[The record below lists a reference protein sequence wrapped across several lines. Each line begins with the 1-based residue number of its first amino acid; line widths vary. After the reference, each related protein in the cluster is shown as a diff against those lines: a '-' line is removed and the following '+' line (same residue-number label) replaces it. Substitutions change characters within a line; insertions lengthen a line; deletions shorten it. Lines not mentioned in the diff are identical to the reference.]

1 MKSLFRPKQ
10 FLQIVAGLA
19 ALTFTQCDKPG
30 TGTPAGST
38 PATIAGAAENPVAL
52 IGEGASPA
60 FRAVASRLE
69 IGGRSFEYSEAGAAP
84 ALATFL
90 DEIMKVL
97 PETERKGIPAGF
109 TFAKLFRLLGL
120 DSITATGS
128 SARAR
133 ADGAFHSRTFAYMPQ
148 GRKGLMTLSGG
159 PAAKLM
165 LLDIAPKDTDFALEF
180 PLYLKDFAR
189 DVMPEILSMIPPA
202 ERAQFEQQMSQ
213 PVPPLGIS
221 GKQMMEKLDARIGI
235 FLRLDPTQKFQP
247 TPDAPVM
254 PGADGVIAID
264 RLGWLV
270 EALKPQFMPML
281 SQPGGPVKVT
291 DEGGVLTIRF
301 TGPAGPPPMDYQ
313 PVLRF
318 DPKADRI
325 LIASRPALF
334 DSVVAGK
341 EKITQGA
348 DFTQAWRDLP
358 AEGNACIYASSRLLQ
373 TFSDLVAKA
382 APTARGSAADAAV
395 LGKIFDWVNPLL
407 SRGQALVIA
416 NQPDGILAASNTSI
430 PAAGSTMTAVSTV
443 AVLAGLALPAYSRVR
458 VKAVEANE
466 LSTLRQVQV
475 TLKLYAADND
485 GKYPAAL
492 SELAPKYASTEQIL
506 EFTDHRTKQRTPWL
520 YRNSLT
526 DTSPGNEVLLA
537 SPVATP
543 DGKRAVGFN
552 DGSVKVIPEA
562 EFQALWNRK

>member
-10 FLQIVAGLA
+10 FLQIIAGLA
-19 ALTFTQCDKPG
+19 ALTFTQSDKAG
-30 TGTPAGST
+30 AETPAGST
-38 PATIAGAAENPVAL
+38 PATTAGAGGNSVAL

-69 IGGRSFEYSEAGAAP
+69 IGGRSFEYSETTGATI
-84 ALATFL
+84 LATFL

-97 PETERKGIPAGF
+97 PETERKDIPAGF
-109 TFAKLFRLLGL
+109 TFANLFHLLGL

-128 SARAR
+128 SVRAR

-165 LLDIAPKDTDFALEF
+165 LLDVAPKDTDLALEF

-189 DVMPEILSMIPPA
+189 DVMPEILAMIPPG
-202 ERAQFEQQMSQ
+202 ERAGFEHEMSQ
-213 PVPPLGIS
+213 PLPPLGIN
-221 GKQMMEKLDARIGI
+221 GKQIIEKLDVRIGI

-247 TPDAPVM
+247 TPDAPPM

-281 SQPGGPVKVT
+281 SQPGGPVTVT
-291 DEGGVLTIRF
+291 DEGGVLTVRF

-358 AEGNACIYASSRLLQ
+358 TEGNACIYASSRLLQ

-382 APTARGSAADAAV
+382 AQTARGSATDAAV
-395 LGKIFDWVNPLL
+395 MGKMFDWVNPLL
-407 SRGQALVIA
+407 SRGQAVVIA
-416 NQPDGILAASNTSI
+416 NQPDGIFAASNTSI
-430 PAAGSTMTAVSTV
+430 PAAGSTMTAVSIV
-443 AVLAGLALPAYSRVR
+443 AVLAGTALPAFSAARG
-458 VKAVEANE
+458 KAVQANE
-466 LSTLRQVQV
+466 LNTLKQVQV
-475 TLKLYAADND
+475 GLKMYANDND

-492 SELAPKYASTEQIL
+492 SELASKYTGTDQIL

-526 DTSPGNEVLLA
+526 DTSPANEVLLA
-537 SPVATP
+537 APVATP

-552 DGSVKVIPEA
+552 DGSVKIIPEA
-562 EFQALWNRK
+562 EFQALWHRK